1 MNKEDEK
8 DKTETLIELM
18 KLRKTKKIIY
28 KGIYTKNDVQI
39 LD

>member
-1 MNKEDEK
+1 MDKEDKE

-28 KGIYTKNDVQI
+28 KGIYGKSDIKI
-39 LD
+39 LE

>member
-1 MNKEDEK
+1 MDEEIKE
-8 DKTETLIELM
+8 DKTELLKELM

-28 KGIYTKNDVQI
+28 KGIHTKYVRQI